1 MRRIAFVIAILWSV
15 AAAADNLQEWKT
27 PTGKV
32 YFGDHPPEG
41 SVAVKTVRKPI
52 GKVAAPDLAP
62 APARPSGPAPAY
74 VWRDDSACQEMTFT
88 NVKEEPFEG
97 IARRIVRGTIT
108 HNGNKVVKNVK
119 VCGAGVCKE
128 LRGGDVMANGEKADF
143 YLDIPSAEPSPL
155 RVECAIRE
163 PAA

>member
-1 MRRIAFVIAILWSV
+1 MKRIALVIAMLWAV
-15 AAAADNLQEWKT
+15 AAAAENLQEWKT
-27 PTGKV
+27 PAGKI

-52 GKVAAPDLAP
+52 GKVAAPNPAP
-62 APARPSGPAPAY
+62 APVPDQTY
-74 VWRDDSACQEMTFT
+74 VWRDHSECQELTFS

-97 IARRIVRGTIT
+97 IARRIMRGTVT

-119 VCGAGVCKE
+119 VCGAAVCQE
-128 LRGGDVMANGEKADF
+128 IRAGDVMSNGDKADF
-143 YLDIPSAEPSPL
+143 YLDIQSAAPSPL
-155 RVECAIRE
+155 RIECSIRE